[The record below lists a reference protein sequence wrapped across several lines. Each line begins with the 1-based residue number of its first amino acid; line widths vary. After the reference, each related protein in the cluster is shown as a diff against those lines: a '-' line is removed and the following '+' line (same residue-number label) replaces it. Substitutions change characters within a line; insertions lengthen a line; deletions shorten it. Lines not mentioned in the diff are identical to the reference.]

1 MGRVRTE
8 PGAPNVVPGRV
19 EMSLKIRD
27 LEAQT
32 MATVLAEI
40 KAEENRLATSRGTP
54 ISFSEV
60 DAALV
65 PAPTDE
71 RLRTII
77 ETSATSLG
85 LSHRRLP
92 SGAGHD
98 AQDMA
103 HVAPMAMIFV
113 PSKGGISHAPQ
124 EYTKPAD
131 IANGVDTLVRTLLA
145 IDRGLPAPWRR
156 TQRGNERH
164 RARS

>member
-1 MGRVRTE
+1 MPGTQVATVGRVRTE
-8 PGAPNVVPGRV
+8 PGAPNVVPGHV
-19 EMSLKIRD
+19 EMSLEIRD
-27 LEAQT
+27 LEAQK

-40 KAEENRLATSRGTP
+40 KAEANRLATSRGTP

-92 SGAGHD
+92 GGAGHD
-98 AQDMA
+98 AEDMA

-113 PSKGGISHAPQ
+113 PSKGGIIHAPQ
-124 EYTKPAD
+124 DTKLAD

-145 IDRGLPAPWRR
+145 IDRGLPAP
-156 TQRGNERH
+156 
-164 RARS
+164 